1 MTSRTNLLAAALV
14 APLLILVVASFVVP
28 LFVTLETAVGNPE
41 VRDTLPATTAALRAW
56 DGRGLPGE
64 DAYASIAAE
73 LARAQEGQSIGQLSR
88 RLNFEQPGLRALL
101 LKTARAQ
108 PEAPYKDALIALDA
122 RWGEPQLWQMLRRN
136 TNAVTPL

>member
-56 DGRGLPGE
+56 DGRGLPDE
-64 DAYASIAAE
+64 DAYAAIAAE

-108 PEAPYKDALIALDA
+108 P
-122 RWGEPQLWQMLRRN
+122 
-136 TNAVTPL
+136 